1 MVNWLRTGKLTKLD
15 SVDPLQ
21 VRVCGYEQVEP
32 GKVTGPIAKDRY
44 SLHYIHKGKGKFE
57 INGHTY
63 NLSAGQGFLIVPNRI
78 VRYEPDDDDPW
89 SYSWIGFNGYKADS
103 YLRQAGLSL
112 NQPIFEAKSDDLI
125 ECFAR
130 MGEIQSSRL
139 AKIMRYT
146 STLYLVL
153 YHLIDQFPQDSD
165 SRRDSRQ
172 IYIQTAMDFI
182 ADQYANSISI
192 AEIAEHVGLD
202 QSYLGAIFK
211 SQVQMTL
218 QQFLIQYRI
227 ERACAFME
235 ARQLT
240 INQIAHSVG
249 YENTLSFSRTFR
261 KIKGV
266 SPSEYRALMKG

>member
-1 MVNWLRTGKLTKLD
+1 MVNWLRTGKLQKLD

-21 VRVCGYEQVEP
+21 VMVCGYEQVEP
-32 GKVTGPIAKDRY
+32 GKVSGPIAKDRY
-44 SLHYIHKGKGKFE
+44 SLHYIHSGKGIFRMNSQFHE
-57 INGHTY
+57 
-63 NLSAGQGFLIVPNRI
+63 LSAGQGFLIVPNQI
-78 VRYEPDDDDPW
+78 VCYEPDDDDPW

-112 NQPIFEAKSDDLI
+112 NQPIFKAKSEALI
-125 ECFAR
+125 DCFAR
-130 MGEIQSSRL
+130 LGEIQAPRL
-139 AKIMRYT
+139 AKILRFT

-153 YHLIDQFPQDSD
+153 YHLIEQSPIDSE
-165 SRRDSRQ
+165 SRRDSKQ
-172 IYIQTAMDFI
+172 MYIQSAIDYI
-182 ADQYANSISI
+182 ADHYANPISI
-192 AEIAEHVGLD
+192 ADIADHVGLD

-211 SQVQMTL
+211 TQVQMTL

-240 INQIAHSVG
+240 INQIARSVG

-266 SPSEYRALMKG
+266 SPSEYRGSMKG